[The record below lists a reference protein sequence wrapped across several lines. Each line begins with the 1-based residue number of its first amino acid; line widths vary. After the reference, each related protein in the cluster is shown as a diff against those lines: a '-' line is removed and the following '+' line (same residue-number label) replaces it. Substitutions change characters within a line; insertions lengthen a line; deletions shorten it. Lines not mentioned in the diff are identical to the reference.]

1 MPPKPNPQAQRRAAR
16 AGVQTYAVNK
26 KKTEIINLKQNKI
39 ENQNDKWGRTFQKRL
54 PMLAL
59 VAPLCFF
66 IASLVRAFGIGTLPG
81 DLYWVS
87 SYEGLIM
94 GIGAPFFVATF
105 IFMGQRIAERS
116 PNTGI
121 LVTVLSVLG
130 TAFIAFVSGF
140 RALAAGFVASGMD
153 PKAIND
159 GFESE
164 ASLIWLLGLLLYNFC
179 FMFVWI
185 IAGVAIMRKKIAPWW
200 VGLAFILSV
209 PSLITAQA
217 LYIMLEIFWPLALGL
232 WLLGVWGLV
241 KFGDK

>member
-1 MPPKPNPQAQRRAAR
+1 M
-16 AGVQTYAVNK
+16 
-26 KKTEIINLKQNKI
+26 
-39 ENQNDKWGRTFQKRL
+39 ENQNDKWVSTFRKRL

-66 IASLVRAFGIGTLPG
+66 IASVVRAFGIGTLPG
-81 DLYWVS
+81 ELFWVS

-94 GIGAPFFVATF
+94 TIGVPFFVATF
-105 IFMGQRIAERS
+105 IFIGQKIAERS

-121 LVTVLSVLG
+121 VVTVLGVLG
-130 TAFIAFVSGF
+130 AAFIAFISGF
-140 RALAAGFVASGMD
+140 RALAAGLVASGMD

-164 ASLIWLLGLLLYNFC
+164 ATMIWLSGLLLYNFC
-179 FMFVWI
+179 FFFAWI

-200 VGLAFILSV
+200 VGLAFILSI

-217 LYIMLEIFWPLALGL
+217 LYYNLEIFWPLALGL

>member
-1 MPPKPNPQAQRRAAR
+1 M
-16 AGVQTYAVNK
+16 
-26 KKTEIINLKQNKI
+26 
-39 ENQNDKWGRTFQKRL
+39 ENQNDKWVSTFKKRL

-59 VAPLCFF
+59 VAPVCFF
-66 IASLVRAFGIGTLPG
+66 IASVVRALGIGTLPG
-81 DLYWVS
+81 ELYWVS
-87 SYEGLIM
+87 SYEGMIM
-94 GIGAPFFVATF
+94 GIGVPFFVATF
-105 IFMGQRIAERS
+105 IFIGQRIAERS

-121 LVTVLSVLG
+121 VVTVLGVLG
-130 TAFIAFVSGF
+130 TAFIAFISGF

-179 FMFVWI
+179 FMFAWI

-200 VGLAFILSV
+200 VGLAFILSI

-217 LYIMLEIFWPLALGL
+217 LYYKLEIFWPLALGL

-241 KFGDK
+241 KFGNK